1 MPVASSGD
9 VSDCLVD
16 DPATVGAG
24 KTWVATCAHPYDC
37 VSSVVALHNMTGN
50 ATNATG
56 SNSSSNVGRLSSS
69 AFNVTANCTGGVAVA
84 YLLTNWSALADP
96 AAANGI
102 VGADSFEFVVQ
113 DAQGFN
119 STPATATLVLTT
131 PLVASA
137 ATALTT
143 AYEETATYLWLGGRD
158 YSVENRP
165 LWVEIVS
172 VPSHGSLMDPATNLT
187 LKVGDVLATG
197 LAWPSVSQVAIIYT
211 GEAGYFNQP
220 SSVWDG
226 SSLGTATDSF
236 TFRVAAATDGS
247 GLQSLAVTQSIAV
260 VNVNDAPV
268 LTGPTINGSSSF
280 SLSAT
285 NYAYGFEGEAK
296 YPQILM
302 MAGLRLTPDSD
313 GDVDF
318 IKVQGRL
325 ALYQLKN
332 IITLHSKA
340 NFK

>member
-1 MPVASSGD
+1 
-9 VSDCLVD
+9 
-16 DPATVGAG
+16 
-24 KTWVATCAHPYDC
+24 
-37 VSSVVALHNMTGN
+37 
-50 ATNATG
+50 
-56 SNSSSNVGRLSSS
+56 
-69 AFNVTANCTGGVAVA
+69 
-84 YLLTNWSALADP
+84 
-96 AAANGI
+96 
-102 VGADSFEFVVQ
+102 
-113 DAQGFN
+113 
-119 STPATATLVLTT
+119 
-131 PLVASA
+131 
-137 ATALTT
+137 
-143 AYEETATYLWLGGRD
+143 
-158 YSVENRP
+158 
-165 LWVEIVS
+165 
-172 VPSHGSLMDPATNLT
+172 MDPATNLT

-197 LAWPSVSQVAIIYT
+197 LVWPSVSQVRIVYT